1 MKDVKRQASELPVV
15 PSDRTQVPT
24 SDPNVIPPEDVT
36 ILAELGLSVGHRL
49 KRGRYGV
56 VYEGHFTEAFS
67 MQKLTTRQ
75 LHYLFVR
82 PEQNGANGDMRAGR
96 KFAVKFCDI
105 ESRKAY
111 HIEDIEQRLQQE
123 VNFVRRVSYDVTTAV
138 VRVY

>member
-1 MKDVKRQASELPVV
+1 L
-15 PSDRTQVPT
+15 
-24 SDPNVIPPEDVT
+24 
-36 ILAELGLSVGHRL
+36 L

-56 VYEGHFTEAFS
+56 VYEGHFNEAFS

-105 ESRKAY
+105 ESGKGYAGY
-111 HIEDIEQRLQQE
+111 LIEDIEQRLQQE
-123 VNFVRRVSYDVTTAV
+123 VNFVRRVHVYRTMSLPQSFVCTACWPPSPVDTTC
-138 VRVY
+138 